1 MNGDPAMAGRWSL
14 VTYVIGDDPEEHVGI
29 LRDAAV
35 CGVPELSGYEGL
47 MPAIEHWP
55 EVSALLRSVGPKQP
69 HELVPN
75 ARILT
80 PLRYP
85 RKILCAGANYWSHL
99 NEMGGTMDQG
109 VLDPYFFLVPG
120 TTIVGPGDPIEVPLD
135 DNAMVDWEGELA
147 VVIGHHARNISVES
161 ASACV
166 AGYTICNDVSARG
179 LHQRSSYAAPPFEWD
194 WLRSKG
200 RDTFLPIGPS
210 VTPSWLVDDPHDL
223 RLRVWVNGALKQ
235 DARTSDL
242 IVDVWRLIAAASA
255 LFTLEPGD
263 VITTGTPA
271 GVGAPRGEFLRPG
284 DVVTVE
290 VEGLGRLS
298 NPVRS
303 EPESKVGAESVPVAD
318 VES

>member
-1 MNGDPAMAGRWSL
+1 MAQRWGL
-14 VTYVIGDDPEEHVGI
+14 VTYAVDNNPKEHVGI
-29 LRDAAV
+29 LSADNIVYR
-35 CGVPELSGYEGL
+35 VPELSEYDGL
-47 MPAIEHWP
+47 MPAMEHWP
-55 EVSALLRSVGPKQP
+55 EVSAVLRMRDPQHRDPVPSPR
-69 HELVPN
+69 LVS
-75 ARILT
+75 

-99 NEMGGTMDQG
+99 NEMGATVEPG
-109 VLDPYFFLVPG
+109 VLDPYFFLLPA
-120 TTIVGPGDPIEVPLD
+120 TTIVGPGDPIEVPAD
-135 DNAMVDWEGELA
+135 EQAMVDWEGELA
-147 VVIGHHARNISVES
+147 VVIGQHTRNVSVER
-161 ASACV
+161 APACV
-166 AGYTICNDVSARG
+166 AGYTICNDVTARG
-179 LHQRSSYAAPPFEWD
+179 LHRRASYADSPFEWD
-194 WLRSKG
+194 WLGSKG

-242 IVDVWRLIAAASA
+242 IVNVWQLVAAASS
-255 LFTLEPGD
+255 LVTLQPGD

-290 VEGLGRLS
+290 IESLGRLS
-298 NPVRS
+298 NPVRA
-303 EPESKVGAESVPVAD
+303 EAESQVVLERVQAAD

>member
-1 MNGDPAMAGRWSL
+1 MEKDPAMAGRWSL
-14 VTYVIGDDPEEHVGI
+14 VTYVLGDDPRARVGV
-29 LRDAAV
+29 LRASTAV
-35 CGVPELSGYEGL
+35 CDVPELSEYEGL
-47 MPAIEHWP
+47 MPAIQSWP
-55 EVSALLRSVGPKQP
+55 EVSALLEVLDPGP
-69 HELVPN
+69 HEPLAN

-99 NEMGGTMDQG
+99 SEMGGTAGDG
-109 VLDPYFFLVPG
+109 ALDPYFFLVPG
-120 TTIVGPGDPIEVPLD
+120 TTIVGPGDPIEVPVD
-135 DNAMVDWEGELA
+135 DHAMVDWEGELA
-147 VVIGHHARNISVES
+147 VVIGRHARNISVES
-161 ASACV
+161 APACV

-179 LHQRSSYAAPPFEWD
+179 LHRRSSYAAPPFEWD

-200 RDTFLPIGPS
+200 RDTFLPIGPGL
-210 VTPSWLVDDPHDL
+210 TPSWLVDDPHDL
-223 RLRVWVNGALKQ
+223 HLRVWVNGALKQ

-255 LFTLEPGD
+255 LVTLEPGD

-271 GVGAPRGEFLRPG
+271 GVGAPKGEFLRPG

-290 VEGLGRLS
+290 IEGLGRLS

-303 EPESKVGAESVPVAD
+303 EPEPQVVAEGMPVAD
-318 VES
+318 IES